1 MAQSPPVSSRLTTF
15 VADRLGL
22 ETGEAAALLGAMR
35 SRLGRRSF
43 AIRAAGFAVALG
55 ARPLPLAL
63 RRRALIAFVGPLLET
78 PLALNTFGGRQL
90 ADDPCA
96 GLLRDG

>member
-1 MAQSPPVSSRLTTF
+1 MAQSPRVSNRLTTF
-15 VADRLGL
+15 VAERLGL
-22 ETGEAAALLGAMR
+22 ETAEAAALLVAML

-43 AIRAAGFAVALG
+43 AIRAAGFVIALT
-55 ARPLPLAL
+55 ARPVPSAI

-78 PLALNTFGGRQL
+78 PLALNTFGGRRL
-90 ADDPCA
+90 APDPCA